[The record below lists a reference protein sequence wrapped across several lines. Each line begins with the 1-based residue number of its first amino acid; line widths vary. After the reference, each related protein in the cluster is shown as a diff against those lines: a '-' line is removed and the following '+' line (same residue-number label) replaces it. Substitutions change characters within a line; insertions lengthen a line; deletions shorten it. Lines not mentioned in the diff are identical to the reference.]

1 MKVWVLRI
9 SYKSFIVTQV
19 KRNTFLFWNKDANQF
34 VQSIITRVAK
44 MFAINDM
51 FLFSKY
57 FLN

>member
-1 MKVWVLRI
+1 MH
-9 SYKSFIVTQV
+9 
-19 KRNTFLFWNKDANQF
+19 FLFWNKDANQF